1 VANLLTTSGWAAIH
15 SGDAGVFEQLK
26 KQVAL
31 YKQIIGTEAWNDY
44 QHRLNQ
50 LREATRYAV
59 ERGGYDKNGRR
70 HDDEQR
76 AVLFMLDQLLGYLP
90 AINEQYENIVA
101 NMRSDE
107 SKANSSLYGGDQLM
121 GSLTSDI

>member
-1 VANLLTTSGWAAIH
+1 VASLLTTSGWAAIH

-31 YKQIIGTEAWNDY
+31 YKQITGTEAWRDY

-50 LREATRYAV
+50 LREATRYVV

-90 AINEQYENIVA
+90 AINEQYENIIA

-107 SKANSSLYGGDQLM
+107 SKANSALYGDDKLI
-121 GSLTSDI
+121 GSLTLEI